1 MSRLLRFLVAAGAVT
16 ATVLLVTV
24 NNPHLGFDP
33 APEAGAEPEGGGGA
47 ISERPTA
54 PPEAPPPPPV
64 PASWFA
70 METEEGMVL
79 GLRGVLPRAE
89 TREAVVDSVSRAAP
103 ELVAVNDG
111 MRLDPA
117 SDHPGWLDGV
127 AALAGRLA
135 GSVRDPELR
144 LGPDLARIGGTSDR
158 EDDLAALRAGFEALA
173 SASRRREDL
182 LRLDPS
188 RPAPET
194 RMPLVLYLAPVE
206 GAYRFEGSLP
216 SYGLVRAASEAAA
229 AAAGADR
236 FSGNL
241 RVSGRTVDEPWM
253 ATLPALV
260 AALLEGGRE
269 GMELVLVDRS
279 LTLKGEVPDE
289 GAEARILALAK
300 PAREAGYAVKDEL
313 TVKR

>member
-1 MSRLLRFLVAAGAVT
+1 
-16 ATVLLVTV
+16 
-24 NNPHLGFDP
+24 
-33 APEAGAEPEGGGGA
+33 
-47 ISERPTA
+47 
-54 PPEAPPPPPV
+54 
-64 PASWFA
+64 

-79 GLRGVLPRAE
+79 ELRGVLPRAE
-89 TREAVVDSVSRAAP
+89 TRAAVLDSVSRAAP
-103 ELVAVNDG
+103 ELVSVNDG
-111 MRLDPA
+111 IRLDPA
-117 SDHPGWLDGV
+117 ADHPGWLDGV

-135 GSVRDPELR
+135 GSVRNPELR
-144 LGPDLARIGGTSDR
+144 FGSDLARIGGTSDR
-158 EDDLAALRAGFEALA
+158 EDDLVALRARFEALA

-194 RMPLVLYLAPVE
+194 RMPLVLYLAPAE

-216 SYGLVRAASEAAA
+216 TYGLVRAASEAAA

-253 ATLPALV
+253 ASLPALV
-260 AALLEGGRE
+260 AALLEGERE

-289 GAEARILALAK
+289 GTKERILALAK